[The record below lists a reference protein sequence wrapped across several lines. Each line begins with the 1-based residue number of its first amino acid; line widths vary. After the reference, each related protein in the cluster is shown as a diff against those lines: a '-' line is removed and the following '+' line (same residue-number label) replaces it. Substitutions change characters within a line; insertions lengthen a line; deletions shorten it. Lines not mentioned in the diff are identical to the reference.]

1 MRSALVLLLL
11 AALPAVAEN
20 QLQQLISDAIARGE
34 SHLRLPPGEMRV
46 DSRVYVHGADGLT
59 ISGPGTTIV
68 FTDPLDAGFM
78 LDDCSRLTLRG
89 FTVDCDPLPFTQGT
103 IVSISEDRSEWEFE
117 VHEGYPALS
126 EPYLAPQA
134 YVYDPATGR
143 IRRGAP
149 DIYPSSV
156 EALSERRG
164 RMRLDGRTPG
174 VELVE
179 VGDLIVLNIR
189 DGAGI
194 FMHLCSDLRLE
205 GVTMLA
211 CPGMAFIGRYLSGDN
226 VFRRLTVRPGP
237 LPEGAT
243 QPRLMSAAGDALN
256 IAYSARGP
264 LIERC
269 RFRAMGD
276 DSINLHGPTFPVCAV
291 EGSEI
296 VLGRPY
302 EGEPYERMVAA
313 GDVLH
318 GHRQGDFAIV
328 GEGEIVRFERADGT
342 EQWRERVQEA
352 WPKVEVTRG
361 SFFRVRLREALPIEA
376 GDWVTIPAT
385 GTHGFVIRDCEFRD
399 HRARGM
405 RIQASHGVIEGNR
418 LSGLQGAG
426 ITIGP
431 EFGYWREANWVED
444 LIVRDN
450 VIEEIGRGSITQ
462 EAWGF
467 ALAGITVFGR
477 GEPEVD
483 CAPGNRGIVLS
494 GNTIEDCPTA
504 AISVTCSREVQ
515 VKGNRIA
522 HTNYRDGGAP
532 IAVSGSEQ
540 VLVDGNHFSAV
551 GEAP

>member
-1 MRSALVLLLL
+1 M
-11 AALPAVAEN
+11 
-20 QLQQLISDAIARGE
+20 
-34 SHLRLPPGEMRV
+34 
-46 DSRVYVHGADGLT
+46 
-59 ISGPGTTIV
+59 
-68 FTDPLDAGFM
+68 
-78 LDDCSRLTLRG
+78 
-89 FTVDCDPLPFTQGT
+89 
-103 IVSISEDRSEWEFE
+103 
-117 VHEGYPALS
+117 
-126 EPYLAPQA
+126 
-134 YVYDPATGR
+134 
-143 IRRGAP
+143 
-149 DIYPSSV
+149 
-156 EALSERRG
+156 
-164 RMRLDGRTPG
+164 
-174 VELVE
+174 
-179 VGDLIVLNIR
+179 
-189 DGAGI
+189 
-194 FMHLCSDLRLE
+194 
-205 GVTMLA
+205 
-211 CPGMAFIGRYLSGDN
+211 
-226 VFRRLTVRPGP
+226 
-237 LPEGAT
+237 
-243 QPRLMSAAGDALN
+243 
-256 IAYSARGP
+256 
-264 LIERC
+264 
-269 RFRAMGD
+269 
-276 DSINLHGPTFPVCAV
+276 
-291 EGSEI
+291 
-296 VLGRPY
+296 
-302 EGEPYERMVAA
+302 
-313 GDVLH
+313 
-318 GHRQGDFAIV
+318 
-328 GEGEIVRFERADGT
+328 RFERADGT

-450 VIEEIGRGSITQ
+450 VIEEIGRGNITQ

-477 GEPEVD
+477 GEPDVE
-483 CAPGNRGIVLS
+483 CTPGNRAIVLS

-515 VKGNRIA
+515 VNGNRIA